1 MSKLNSQSKVI
12 QLKNIIKLSEWCIL
26 ISLLYTVAIVSYG
39 TFFSVLAP
47 IIVTISALSGTA
59 ILVRFVFTGHDKE
72 LGSESEFKGFFGW
85 CFTNPLF
92 ALGYF
97 VLVSIHLLI
106 QYSARLE
113 SITNESIAA
122 ITNNHLNQLI
132 LATVLCIFI
141 AFLSYQIKTNMEK
154 LQALKETQPEVLTE
168 ETI

>member
-1 MSKLNSQSKVI
+1 MSKLNNQSKVI

-47 IIVTISALSGTA
+47 IIVTITALLGAA
-59 ILVRFVFTGHDKE
+59 IVVRFVFTGHDKE
-72 LGSESEFKGFFGW
+72 IGSESEFKGFFGW
-85 CFTNPLF
+85 SFTNPLF

-97 VLVSIHLLI
+97 ALVSIHLLI

-154 LQALKETQPEVLTE
+154 LQALKETQPDESVE
-168 ETI
+168 ESI